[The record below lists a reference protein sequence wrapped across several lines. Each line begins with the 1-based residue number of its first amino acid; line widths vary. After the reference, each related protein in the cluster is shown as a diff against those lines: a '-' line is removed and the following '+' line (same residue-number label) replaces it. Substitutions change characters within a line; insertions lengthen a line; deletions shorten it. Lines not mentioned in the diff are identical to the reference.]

1 MDILQQTKLLSI
13 TDEIHIVLY
22 YKLTVRKHLCLIR
35 PKQITELSRVWNI
48 SRLLN
53 VCNMF
58 HGCQIME
65 RNACIIFYHYCS
77 SYVRHLKET
86 ENSFQSPTLKQQLDP
101 SQNPQILLMPDGSSF
116 VVSSQKE
123 NILGYLILQASRRQI
138 ISKLCYLSST

>member
-1 MDILQQTKLLSI
+1 MLKHLERVHLTFINTCHCTSIVKVTTVVRSRKYNSMKLSI
-13 TDEIHIVLY
+13 RKMSQPSST
-22 YKLTVRKHLCLIR
+22 TVRKHLCLIR

-101 SQNPQILLMPDGSSF
+101 S
-116 VVSSQKE
+116 
-123 NILGYLILQASRRQI
+123 
-138 ISKLCYLSST
+138 